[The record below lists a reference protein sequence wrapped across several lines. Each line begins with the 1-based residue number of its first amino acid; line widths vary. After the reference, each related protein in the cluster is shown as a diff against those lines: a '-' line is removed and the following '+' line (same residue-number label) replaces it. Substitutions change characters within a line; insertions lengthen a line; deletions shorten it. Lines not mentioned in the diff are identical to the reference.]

1 MKKALTIN
9 NILTTI
15 VSIILGIMLIAFG
28 LNKFFSFM
36 PVMELSAPGL
46 EFMGA
51 FVKIGYGMTIVA
63 IVEIITGILI
73 IFNKYRALALVILFP
88 IMLNALLF
96 HLFLDPEN
104 IFLAI
109 LAVSMN
115 IFLMYSNRNK
125 YAPLLHP

>member
-1 MKKALTIN
+1 
-9 NILTTI
+9 
-15 VSIILGIMLIAFG
+15 
-28 LNKFFSFM
+28 M

-51 FVKIGYGMTIVA
+51 FVKVGYGMTVVA

-73 IFNKYRALALVILFP
+73 ATNKYRALALVILFP

-104 IFLAI
+104 MLP
-109 LAVSMN
+109 AVLVIVMN
-115 IFLMYSNRNK
+115 IFLMYSLRDK
-125 YAPLLHP
+125 YTPLFEA

>member
-1 MKKALTIN
+1 MKKVSTIIS
-9 NILTTI
+9 ILLGL
-15 VSIILGIMLIAFG
+15 ILITFG
-28 LNKFFSFM
+28 LNKFYEFM

-51 FVKIGYGMTIVA
+51 FVKIGYGMTAVA

-73 IFNKYRALALVILFP
+73 ATNKYRALALVILFP

-104 IFLAI
+104 MLPAV
-109 LAVSMN
+109 LAVVMN
-115 IFLMYSNRNK
+115 MFLMYSVRDR
-125 YAPLLHP
+125 YAALFQA

>member
-1 MKKALTIN
+1 MKQASTIIS
-9 NILTTI
+9 IL
-15 VSIILGIMLIAFG
+15 LGLVLITFG
-28 LNKFFSFM
+28 LNKFLNFM

-51 FVKIGYGMTIVA
+51 FVKVGYGMTIVA

-73 IFNKYRALALVILFP
+73 ATNKYRALALVILFP

-104 IFLAI
+104 ML
-109 LAVSMN
+109 LAVLVVVMN
-115 IFLMYSNRNK
+115 IFLMYAVRDK
-125 YAPLLHP
+125 YAALFQA

>member
-1 MKKALTIN
+1 MKRATTME

-15 VSIILGIMLIAFG
+15 VSILLGLTLITFG

-51 FVKIGYGMTIVA
+51 FVKIGYGMTAVA

-73 IFNKYRALALVILFP
+73 ATNKYRALALVILFP
-88 IMLNALLF
+88 VMLNALLF

-104 IFLAI
+104 ILPAV
-109 LAVSMN
+109 LAVLMN
-115 IFLMYSNRNK
+115 IFLMYSSRNK
-125 YAPLLHP
+125 YAPLFHS

>member
-1 MKKALTIN
+1 MKKARTIISVLLGG
-9 NILTTI
+9 IL
-15 VSIILGIMLIAFG
+15 IIFG
-28 LNKFFSFM
+28 LNKFLNFM

-73 IFNKYRALALVILFP
+73 VINKYRALALVVLFP

-104 IFLAI
+104 ILP
-109 LAVSMN
+109 AVLVVVMN
-115 IFLMYSNRNK
+115 IFLMYAVKDK
-125 YAPLLHP
+125 YATLFQP